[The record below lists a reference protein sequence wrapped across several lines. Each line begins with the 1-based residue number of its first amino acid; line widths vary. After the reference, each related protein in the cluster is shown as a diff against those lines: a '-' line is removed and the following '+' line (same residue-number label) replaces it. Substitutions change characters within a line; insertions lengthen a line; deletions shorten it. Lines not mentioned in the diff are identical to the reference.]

1 MMRRSFSK
9 SGFTPLEIRDKHG
22 NLRPDDT
29 SGLSLTGFTLIEIV
43 ISMAILAI
51 GLVGILSLFPVGFD
65 SARRS
70 INLTQVSLYAQEKLT
85 EIKKDGFPA
94 VETTSGTFTDT
105 NYTWTAEI
113 SEEDPD
119 GYLRKVVLTI
129 MWNYKNKEHSQVFTT
144 YVAKHAP

>member
-1 MMRRSFSK
+1 MK
-9 SGFTPLEIRDKHG
+9 K
-22 NLRPDDT
+22 
-29 SGLSLTGFTLIEIV
+29 GFTLIEIV

-70 INLTQVSLYAQEKLT
+70 INLTQASLYAQEKFA

-105 NYTWTAEI
+105 NYTWTEVVTDDTPA
-113 SEEDPD
+113 D
-119 GYLRKVVLTI
+119 YLRKVVLTI
-129 MWNYKNKEHSQVFTT
+129 KWNYKNKEHSQVFTT
-144 YVAKHAP
+144 YVARHAP